1 MRTYLVAFVLSL
13 LTGLV
18 LTRVLRDLAHRYGL
32 YDSGGGRKIHKQ
44 PIPRLG
50 GVAVVLSMCLPL
62 VGLGFWQNDISR
74 ALWMDQP
81 LLLSLLGGGG
91 LLFLVGLVDDLRDM
105 RAILKL
111 FAQVAAGLIVYSAG
125 LRIEAISVP
134 FFSPVQLGMWS
145 LPATIFWMVLV
156 TNAVNLIDGMDGLAG
171 GVVVLAG
178 GTLFIMSVIEDNVL
192 AAVLLA
198 CVVGATMGFLAYNV
212 NPATIFLGDAGSL
225 TLGFLLA
232 LTAVHSSQK
241 SYTLFSI
248 VAAMMALGL
257 PIFDLGL
264 AVVRRFLSGQPIF
277 RADQHHVHHRLLR
290 MGLSQSQSVIVLFAG
305 AIVLEG
311 LALVFIYADDRL
323 SALAIAALLPMI
335 VIVVRLL
342 GYDRL
347 IMSARRAR
355 VLQDIEQAAAVGTE
369 ALLQV
374 RRNSHHDFAE
384 LWSKVGAIGS
394 DLGLEHIRLELT
406 DARVRALVGDQRHWA
421 WSRTGQNG
429 ADTAVHLQAL
439 WTTEANLTVGDRR
452 LGRIEV
458 QGHDERQLMAPLSKA
473 WVQILSDT
481 LASWLVARLL
491 NPPMDSP
498 LPSPAESSGSTARQS
513 N

>member
-13 LTGLV
+13 VTGLV
-18 LTRVLRDLAHRYGL
+18 LTRVLRDLAHRYRL
-32 YDSGGGRKIHKQ
+32 FDSGGGRKIHKQ

-62 VGLGFWQNDISR
+62 VGLVFWQNDISR
-74 ALWMDQP
+74 ELWMDQP
-81 LLLSLLGGGG
+81 LLISLVGGGG
-91 LLFLVGLVDDLRDM
+91 LLFAVGLIDDLRDT
-105 RAILKL
+105 RAIVKL
-111 FAQVAAGLIVYSAG
+111 LAQVAAGLIVYSAG

-134 FFSPVQLGMWS
+134 FFSPVQLGMLS
-145 LPATIFWMVLV
+145 LPATLFWMVLV

-198 CVVGATMGFLAYNV
+198 CIVGATMGFLAYNV

-257 PIFDLGL
+257 PIFDLSL

-290 MGLSQSQSVIVLFAG
+290 MGLSQSQSVVVLFAG

-323 SALAIAALLPMI
+323 SALAIAAVLPLII
-335 VIVVRLL
+335 VVVRLL

-347 IMSARRAR
+347 ILAARRAR
-355 VLQDIEQAAAVGTE
+355 MLEGVEQAATDRTR
-369 ALLQV
+369 ALLHV
-374 RRNSHHDFAE
+374 RRSYSRTFAE
-384 LWSKVGAIGS
+384 LWGKIADVGKE
-394 DLGLEHIRLELT
+394 LGLEQVRLEVT
-406 DARVRALVGDQRHWA
+406 DPAVRELIGGQRFWA
-421 WSRTGQNG
+421 WNRTGT
-429 ADTAVHLQAL
+429 DTSDRNVHLQAL
-439 WTTEANLTVGDRR
+439 WSTEAALVLGDRR
-452 LGRIEV
+452 LGRVEV
-458 QGHDERQLMAPLSKA
+458 SGQDERQLLAPLSEA
-473 WVQILSDT
+473 WVQILADT
-481 LASWLVARLL
+481 LTTALAGELL
-491 NPPMDSP
+491 AATVPAP
-498 LPSPAESSGSTARQS
+498 LPEVSESSPARPSS
-513 N
+513 

>member
-13 LTGLV
+13 ITGLV
-18 LTRVLRDLAHRYGL
+18 LTRVLRDLARRYGL

-62 VGLGFWQNDISR
+62 VGLAFYQNDISR
-74 ALWMDQP
+74 ELWMDQP
-81 LLLSLLGGGG
+81 LLVSLLGGGG
-91 LLFLVGLVDDLRDM
+91 LLFVVGLLDDLRDM

-111 FAQVAAGLIVYSAG
+111 LAQVAAGVIVYAAG
-125 LRIEAISVP
+125 IRIEAISVP
-134 FFSPVQLGMWS
+134 FFSPVHLGMLS

-264 AVVRRFLSGQPIF
+264 AVIRRFLSGQPIF

-290 MGLSQSQSVIVLFAG
+290 MGLSQSQSVVVLFAG

-323 SALAIAALLPMI
+323 SALAIAALVPL
-335 VIVVRLL
+335 IVVVVRFL

-355 VLQDIEQAAAVGTE
+355 VLEGVEQAATEGTR
-369 ALLQV
+369 ALLNV
-374 RRNSHHDFAE
+374 RRSPAQSFAD
-384 LWSKVGAIGS
+384 LWSKVSRVA
-394 DLGLEHIRLELT
+394 DELGLEHIRLEVT
-406 DARVRALVGDQRHWA
+406 DAHVRELIGGERHWV
-421 WSRTGQNG
+421 WTRTGTDEARG
-429 ADTAVHLQAL
+429 VHLQSL
-439 WTTEANLTVGDRR
+439 WTTEAALIVGDRR
-452 LGRIEV
+452 MGRVEV
-458 QGHDERQLMAPLSKA
+458 GGQDERRLLAPLSEA
-473 WVQILSDT
+473 WVQIIADT
-481 LASWLVARLL
+481 LATALAAELL
-491 NPPMDSP
+491 AQSIGAPVNERESATASVPPP
-498 LPSPAESSGSTARQS
+498 

>member
-18 LTRVLRDLAHRYGL
+18 LTRVLRDLARRLGL
-32 YDSGGGRKIHKQ
+32 FDGGGGRKIHKQ

-62 VGLGFWQNDISR
+62 VGLAFWRNDISR
-74 ALWMDQP
+74 ELWMDQP
-81 LLLSLLGGGG
+81 LLISLLGGGG
-91 LLFLVGLVDDLRDM
+91 LLFVVGLLDDLRDM

-111 FAQVAAGLIVYSAG
+111 LAQVAAGVIVYAAG
-125 LRIEAISVP
+125 IRIEAISVP
-134 FFSPVQLGMWS
+134 FFSPVQLGMLS

-192 AAVLLA
+192 SAVLLA

-290 MGLSQSQSVIVLFAG
+290 MGLSQSQSVVVLFAG

-323 SALAIAALLPMI
+323 SALAIAALAPLI
-335 VIVVRLL
+335 IVVVRYL

-347 IMSARRAR
+347 ILSARRAR
-355 VLQDIEQAAAVGTE
+355 VLEGVEQAASEGTRS
-369 ALLQV
+369 LLQV
-374 RRNSHHDFAE
+374 RRSSTHDFAE
-384 LWSKVGAIGS
+384 LWSRIEVVA
-394 DLGLEHIRLELT
+394 DELGLEQVRLEVT
-406 DARVRALVGDQRHWA
+406 DPAVRDLVGGQREWA
-421 WSRTGQNG
+421 WSQTGTRTEGR
-429 ADTAVHLQAL
+429 AVHLQAL
-439 WTTEANLTVGDRR
+439 WTTDAVLTIGDRR
-452 LGRIEV
+452 LGRLEV
-458 QGHDERQLMAPLSKA
+458 SGQDEKQLLAPLSEA
-473 WVQILSDT
+473 WVQILADT
-481 LASWLVARLL
+481 LAAALASRLL
-491 NPPMDSP
+491 AESVLQSTQEGTTGP
-498 LPSPAESSGSTARQS
+498 LPRPRV
-513 N
+513 